1 MNIVSQFIVED
12 RLSLIQRVMQSGDY
26 DVAVKE
32 TCTLFE
38 LVFRRIFQ
46 TAIASLPFRDRD
58 HILETERKIGKGTK
72 GVQDFGFGE
81 LVGLYRESK
90 LLEKWAKHTGRD
102 MGILLTLDF
111 GAIVNLRNQIT
122 HKGASCSRG
131 EANLVFEYLRNLLAV
146 LGFADLE
153 RSIDRSF
160 ERESEPGD
168 PKLRAEES
176 GAGNSSP
183 QAVQDRL
190 PKIQKSMR
198 GPSRYSSSFG
208 QEGRRLKVQAG
219 NYRAI
224 DMRAL
229 EQVLA
234 EMDAGAG
241 TLVALDL
248 GCASGELTADRFGAF
263 DCFAHVIGVD
273 RNSEKIAQAGAAD
286 YGSPFSFHELD
297 VEADDFEQ
305 KIEDIL
311 RAKGKEQFDVIL
323 SALTIHHLSHP
334 IKAIFKLRKLL
345 RPGGYIL
352 LRGSDDGSKL
362 AYPDEQDLVPH
373 IMYMTRQVEG
383 TSDRENGRKLYN
395 QLWSAGF
402 RSVQMLYEIKDT
414 AGRPVDERMALYEG
428 SFSYRINHF
437 KRRLDEAPG
446 DPKVR
451 EEYEWMKDALQEL
464 EMQFFNEGFYYQ
476 ETVYMAVARR

>member
-1 MNIVSQFIVED
+1 MNMDPQFIVED

-32 TCTLFE
+32 SCTLFE

-90 LLEKWAKHTGRD
+90 LLEKWSKHTGRD

-160 ERESEPGD
+160 ERESEPEER
-168 PKLRAEES
+168 KSRAGGSEAET
-176 GAGNSSP
+176 NP
-183 QAVQDRL
+183 QAVKDRL
-190 PKIQKSMR
+190 PKIQKSVR
-198 GPSRYSSSFG
+198 GPSRYSSSHG

-219 NYRAI
+219 NYQAI

-229 EQVLA
+229 EQVLSKL
-234 EMDAGAG
+234 DSGPG
-241 TLVALDL
+241 TLLALDL
-248 GCASGELTADRFGAF
+248 GCAGGELTADRFGAF
-263 DCFAHVIGVD
+263 DRFAHVIGVD
-273 RNSEKIAQAGAAD
+273 RNSVKIEQAGAAGF
-286 YGSPFSFHELD
+286 GSKFSFCELD

-305 KIEDIL
+305 KIEEIL
-311 RAKGKEQFDVIL
+311 REKGSEQFDVIF

-334 IKAIFKLRKLL
+334 VKAIFKLRKLL
-345 RPGGYIL
+345 RPGGYLL

-373 IMYMTRQVEG
+373 IMHMTRQVEG

-402 RSVQMLYEIKDT
+402 RSVEMLYEIKDT

-437 KRRLDEAPG
+437 KRRLDEAPD

-464 EMQFFNEGFYYQ
+464 EMQFFNDGFYYQ
-476 ETVYMAVARR
+476 ETVYIAVARR